1 MYEKIK
7 NIVKENFDTA
17 LDTGSTILGGLFS
30 NALVGQ
36 VAPGIATV
44 YLGYKQKRFE
54 RNINALGN
62 ELKVRIEKLES
73 SVNNLSNKEVDFL
86 EDHIIPIIIDNVQD
100 EQQEEKIKF
109 MINGLETIIEYRIFD
124 EDLIL
129 TYFDILKS
137 LRYKDLKV
145 FISLYN
151 YEKTSVSTLSEVKK
165 ESLPVSNSEEAL
177 ENHIIKKL
185 KSYNLLTYQKLYG
198 DFTTDEYK
206 IGADRIKI
214 GMLGRNFVEFIKSK
228 G

>member
-1 MYEKIK
+1 MLICFIRLLFIDLTINILKIC
-7 NIVKENFDTA
+7 
-17 LDTGSTILGGLFS
+17 LDKGVHFI
-30 NALVGQ
+30 
-36 VAPGIATV
+36 
-44 YLGYKQKRFE
+44 
-54 RNINALGN
+54 
-62 ELKVRIEKLES
+62 
-73 SVNNLSNKEVDFL
+73 
-86 EDHIIPIIIDNVQD
+86 
-100 EQQEEKIKF
+100 
-109 MINGLETIIEYRIFD
+109 
-124 EDLIL
+124 IL